1 MGNGE
6 EEEAEWRC
14 VLRSLRKKYVGYL
27 LQREDEMSELSEV
40 IHLPISMSHPS
51 LSHSLQQS
59 YSKRTFS
66 THALTNRL
74 GKIKS
79 V

>member
-1 MGNGE
+1 MCT
-6 EEEAEWRC
+6 A
-14 VLRSLRKKYVGYL
+14 LTYRKKYVGYL
-27 LQREDEMSELSEV
+27 PQREDETSELSEV

-59 YSKRTFS
+59 YSKRTLS